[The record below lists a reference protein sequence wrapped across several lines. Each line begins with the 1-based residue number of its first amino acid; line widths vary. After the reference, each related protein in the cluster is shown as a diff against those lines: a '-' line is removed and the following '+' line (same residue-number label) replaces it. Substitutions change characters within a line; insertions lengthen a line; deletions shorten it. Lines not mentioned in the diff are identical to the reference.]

1 MPLSAL
7 DPVPALILVD
17 LQKGVLRAERPEML
31 AVIRNAAALAEAF
44 RMRGLPVVLVNVAG
58 GAPGRTDARA
68 TRPHTRRLRPE
79 NWTEIVPELGTDP
92 EDILITKRRW
102 GAFHDTALDGALRSR
117 GVTQVL
123 IGGVATSIG
132 VESTAR
138 CAHEH
143 GYHVVLP
150 IDVMFDGNP
159 DSHTHS
165 ITHIFPR
172 LGETTTADHVL
183 RELSRRDAA

>member
-17 LQKGVLRAERPEML
+17 LQKGIVRSEHPEML
-31 AVIRNAAALAEAF
+31 AVIRKAAALAGAF
-44 RMRGLPVVLVNVAG
+44 RMRDLPVVLVNVAG

-68 TRPHTRRLRPE
+68 TRQQTRPRPE
-79 NWTEIVPELGTDP
+79 NWTEIAPELGTAP
-92 EDILITKRRW
+92 EDILITKYRW

-123 IGGVATSIG
+123 IAGVATSIG

-138 CAHEH
+138 SAHEH

-150 IDVMFDGNP
+150 VDVMFDGNT

-165 ITHIFPR
+165 ITHLFPR
-172 LGETTTADHVL
+172 LGETTTADRVL